1 MNVHDIRNV
10 VTDYINNTTYLRDF
24 NERNDY
30 NCNLYLIV
38 NGILDDITIE
48 NDFTYL
54 THMLLRR
61 IDQLVS
67 ESLNFNRIVMGN
79 PHLADPHNVWSPVY
93 SSTVNLIRVLRALIG
108 IMLIEMSAV
117 NINNQQINDIINQ
130 LGIANIIDRNNMN

>member
-10 VTDYINNTTYLRDF
+10 VTDYINNTANLRDF

-48 NDFTYL
+48 NNFTYL

-61 IDQLVS
+61 VDQLVS

-79 PHLADPHNVWSPVY
+79 PHLADPHNLWSPVY

-117 NINNQQINDIINQ
+117 NITNQQINDIINQ
-130 LGIANIIDRNNMN
+130 LGIADIIDRNNMN